1 MQNLETAFVQC
12 PYCWEQIEVVVDCSV
27 VNQEYVEDCSV
38 CCRPIVMTVT
48 TFQGEVVGIE
58 ARSEDE

>member
-1 MQNLETAFVQC
+1 MQHLETAFVQC

-27 VNQEYVEDCSV
+27 GNQEYVEDCSV
-38 CCRPIVMTVT
+38 CCRPIVLTVAIA
-48 TFQGEVVGIE
+48 QGELVDIE

>member
-1 MQNLETAFVQC
+1 MQHLETAFVQC

-27 VNQEYVEDCSV
+27 GNQEYVEDCSV
-38 CCRPIVMTVT
+38 CCRPIVLTVAIS
-48 TFQGEVVGIE
+48 QGEVVGIE